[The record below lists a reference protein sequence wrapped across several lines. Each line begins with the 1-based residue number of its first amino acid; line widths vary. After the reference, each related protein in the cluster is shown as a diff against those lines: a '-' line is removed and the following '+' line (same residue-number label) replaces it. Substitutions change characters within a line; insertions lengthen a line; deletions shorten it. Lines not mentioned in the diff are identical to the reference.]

1 MLHFF
6 LNTVDNPLFTLNTKY
21 RPTWSE
27 GSLSAGN
34 MPILGTLILRA
45 AAIFLSLWNS
55 FLATFSFLS
64 ADLSANLS
72 TKGSAFSGISNTQS
86 FSLSAA
92 ARLNPYSGTHFCGE
106 KLTFKSV
113 WLKKMYMYLPV
124 QGYTSTKLNIKLGQK
139 YLKTYL
145 FTSFYHL
152 LLLQ

>member
-1 MLHFF
+1 MPLHPAWS
-6 LNTVDNPLFTLNTKY
+6 LNSYTKQERDFPQRPQVTLPLRGHHWQLQCLWANWRQKKVSIINMKY

-92 ARLNPYSGTHFCGE
+92 ARLNPYSGTHFCN
-106 KLTFKSV
+106 
-113 WLKKMYMYLPV
+113 KKTNY
-124 QGYTSTKLNIKLGQK
+124 
-139 YLKTYL
+139 
-145 FTSFYHL
+145 
-152 LLLQ
+152 